1 MVFGIGKCRATLI
14 MKRGEEGMQLQNDDV
29 IKNIEDGEKYKYL
42 DILPGDGFK
51 KLEMKE
57 KVRIFM

>member
-29 IKNIEDGEKYKYL
+29 IKILKMERNIN
-42 DILPGDGFK
+42 I
-51 KLEMKE
+51 
-57 KVRIFM
+57 

>member
-1 MVFGIGKCRATLI
+1 
-14 MKRGEEGMQLQNDDV
+14 MQLQNDDV